1 MVGVVGA
8 RGGRYPV
15 RCARVLVR
23 RAREAAEREGLSGVF
38 LATDL
43 GPGRMP
49 ELARPETHP
58 PLLSPAD
65 RARALD
71 GMARALE
78 ELRAGLGPAEL
89 PGDGGGWDAGGAGAV
104 VDGEVL
110 AGAAAVLLAGQYAGA
125 CRPTGYGERVLQARA
140 ARGHPAGSTEYV
152 DECCVAT

>member
-1 MVGVVGA
+1 M
-8 RGGRYPV
+8 
-15 RCARVLVR
+15 RCARALVG
-23 RAREAAEREGLSGVF
+23 RAREAMGRLGLEAVF

-43 GPGRMP
+43 APGRMP
-49 ELARPETHP
+49 ELARPETLP

-89 PGDGGGWDAGGAGAV
+89 PGGEGGGWDAGGAGAV
-104 VDGEVL
+104 VDVEVL

-140 ARGHPAGSTEYV
+140 ARGHPAGSAEYV
-152 DECCVAT
+152 AECCVAT